1 VDFGEAGKA
10 DCVMLAVPV
19 GETGAVLARLA
30 PHLEPGAIVTDAGS
44 TKANVVA
51 AARVALGARF
61 ADFVPGHPIAGSE
74 QSGPLAAQADLYQG
88 RKVVL
93 TPEPETRL
101 DAVATVTALW
111 QAAGAQVETLDA
123 ALHDRIFAAV
133 SHLPH
138 LAAYAL
144 VDELARRDDRDDF
157 FRFAAGGFRDF
168 TRIAGSSP
176 EMWRDIALANRN
188 ALLGEMDAYVAVL
201 QEIRAAVEAA
211 DADTLLK
218 IFSRA
223 REARE
228 NWMNKQ
234 DA

>member
-1 VDFGEAGKA
+1 
-10 DCVMLAVPV
+10 MLLPM
-19 GETGAVLARLA
+19 LDR
-30 PHLEPGAIVTDAGS
+30 
-44 TKANVVA
+44 
-51 AARVALGARF
+51 
-61 ADFVPGHPIAGSE
+61 VPGNTLLPPMPI
-74 QSGPLAAQADLYQG
+74 
-88 RKVVL
+88 
-93 TPEPETRL
+93 
-101 DAVATVTALW
+101 
-111 QAAGAQVETLDA
+111 
-123 ALHDRIFAAV
+123 
-133 SHLPH
+133 
-138 LAAYAL
+138 AAYAL
-144 VDELARRDDRDDF
+144 VDDLARRDNRDDF

-201 QEIRAAVEAA
+201 REIRAAVEAA
-211 DADTLLK
+211 DGDALLK